1 VAWGRALVLVALA
14 AMLGGGCGSGGH
26 DFTASEFVD
35 RINAE
40 GLKMV
45 LGERLPGGAGAREL
59 YAVSLPP
66 LPGEPAPPSGSEGGP
81 GASGTLY
88 VYADSGGASDELDA
102 CRRSGGLLCFRAAN
116 IVVVLSEEGTPLEA
130 RRLALAIKKLAE

>member
-1 VAWGRALVLVALA
+1 MGLA
-14 AMLGGGCGSGGH
+14 ALLGGCGDGH

-35 RINAE
+35 RINGE
-40 GLKMV
+40 GVQMV
-45 LGERLPGGAGAREL
+45 LGEQLPGGGGAKEL

-88 VYADSGGASDELDA
+88 VYADSGAAGDELDA
-102 CRRSGGLLCFRAAN
+102 CRHSGGLLCFRASN
-116 IVVVLSEEGTPLEA
+116 IVVVLSEEGTPIEG
-130 RRLALAIKKLAE
+130 RRLALAVRKLGQ